1 MSNTPRSHSRDGR
14 FPRSCLEAWPGHY
27 PQSITCYRRTWRDHV
42 PSVLLACAI
51 GIGLAVVLFYSL
63 SA

>member
-1 MSNTPRSHSRDGR
+1 MKNYTTPRTLAESQFTCG
-14 FPRSCLEAWPGHY
+14 Y
-27 PQSITCYRRTWRDHV
+27 PQVPRQRQNTWRDIL
-42 PSVLLACAI
+42 PSALLACAI